1 MATKFQH
8 MYVKYIIKSPVI
20 FLSFLIVGIFLLS
33 FISVNLKLN
42 IMKQV
47 EVEVTGSKVLFDD
60 TYQTVSNTVYLYSD
74 RNEEIFKFEAEELSE
89 ENGNTVMIIN
99 NEANLSGKMNA
110 EIVVG
115 TQTLFEKIL
124 VNIG

>member
-1 MATKFQH
+1 MATKFQR
-8 MYVKYIIKSPVI
+8 MYVKYIIKSPII
-20 FLSFLIVGIFLLS
+20 FLSFLVVGISLLS

-47 EVEVTGSKVLFDD
+47 EVEVIGSKVLFDD